1 MNKHALLSWK
11 IVSTWAEASLG
22 CPMGND
28 STPRGAAQPASWQG
42 IDKPSE
48 IGAREC
54 HHSEPAPARRAAR
67 RHREEVGRYRG
78 ERAGA
83 KKPLRGTDKI
93 ALAVGR
99 VIDHY
104 KMAKHF
110 TITITDDALTF
121 TRNAPQIAAEATLDA
136 STCCAPASSP
146 RRSMPRRPSRFTSS
160 SLTLSA
166 PCAASRP
173 STSRSARVCAHVF
186 L

>member
-1 MNKHALLSWK
+1 
-11 IVSTWAEASLG
+11 
-22 CPMGND
+22 MGND

-110 TITITDDALTF
+110 TITITDDGLTF
-121 TRNAPQIAAEATLDA
+121 TRNAPQIAAEAALDGVYRA
-136 STCCAPASSP
+136 AHQP
-146 RRSMPRRPSRFTSS
+146 RARDARCRSQGLQAARPR
-160 SLTLSA
+160 
-166 PCAASRP
+166 
-173 STSRSARVCAHVF
+173 
-186 L
+186 